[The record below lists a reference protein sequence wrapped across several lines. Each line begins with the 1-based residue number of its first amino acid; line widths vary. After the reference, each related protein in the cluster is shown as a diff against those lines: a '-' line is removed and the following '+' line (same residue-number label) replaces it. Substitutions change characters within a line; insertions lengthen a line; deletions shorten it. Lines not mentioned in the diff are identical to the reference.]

1 MKFKSLPL
9 VPTLIVVW
17 YGVISFGYPQSTIKK
32 EVDVGFAGMET
43 VKPLLEGVLSP
54 AGKFVLLANKGS
66 VMIIDTPEG
75 IAAAERALAGDAIEK
90 PEVAL
95 DFQFITGLPPRNT
108 FISDVREV
116 PLPVEFAPPRIV
128 GAYSPGQPYTVI
140 PATPT
145 KFEKRNIGVTN
156 ETTSYLNPDGSIT
169 MNIRQEVTEF
179 DGFVNYG
186 SAILPAGSVGTL
198 PVSQGVRDPNF
209 FNPFINAGD
218 INLPI
223 ISTTRITT
231 SIVIRPR
238 VNLGVVSIDVMP
250 RLTVVPDPEAGE
262 DFEPYS
268 TDLSQYQTVID
279 VRNRELAR
287 IYGFTGADDD
297 FNRRFF
303 DAENPSE
310 GSIAVVVKANAT
322 RASETPSPAGVPV
335 PVK

>member
-1 MKFKSLPL
+1 MKFEWSLL
-9 VPTLIVVW
+9 LATVSLSLLTS
-17 YGVISFGYPQSTIKK
+17 GAFGQARPTIKK
-32 EVDVGFAGMET
+32 EIDVGFAEMKT
-43 VKPLLEGVLSP
+43 VAPIIKAALTP

-66 VMIIDTPEG
+66 VMVIDTPEG
-75 IAAAERALAGDAIEK
+75 IAAAERALAGDAIPK

-128 GAYSPGQPYTVI
+128 GAYTPGQPYTVI

-145 KFEKRNIGVTN
+145 KFEKRNIGVTS
-156 ETTSYLNPDGSIT
+156 ETTSYLNPDGTIT
-169 MNIRQEVTEF
+169 MNIRHEETRF

-186 SAILPAGSVGTL
+186 SAILPAGGVGTL
-198 PVSQGVRDPNF
+198 PVSNGVRDPNF

-250 RLTVVPDPEAGE
+250 RLTVVPDREAGE
-262 DFEPYS
+262 DFDPYS
-268 TDLSQYQTVID
+268 TDLKQYQTVID
-279 VRNRELAR
+279 VKNRELAR
-287 IYGFTGADDD
+287 VYGFTGADDD

-303 DAENPSE
+303 DAEDSSE

-322 RASETPSPAGVPV
+322 RASTAPAPIAV

>member
-1 MKFKSLPL
+1 MLLSGFAALAEAQTT
-9 VPTLIVVW
+9 V
-17 YGVISFGYPQSTIKK
+17 KK
-32 EVDVGFAGMET
+32 EIDVSYADMET
-43 VKPLLEGVLSP
+43 VRPLLKGVLSP

-66 VMIIDTPEG
+66 VMIIDTPEA
-75 IAAAERALAGDAIEK
+75 IAAAERVLAGDAIPK
-90 PEVAL
+90 PEVAM

-108 FISDVREV
+108 FIADVREV

-128 GAYSPGQPYTVI
+128 GAYTPGQPYTVV

-145 KFEKRNIGVTN
+145 RFEKRNIGVTN
-156 ETTSYLNPDGSIT
+156 ETTSYLNPDGSVT
-169 MNIRQEVTEF
+169 MDIRHEETRF

-186 SAILPAGSVGTL
+186 SAILPAGGVGTI
-198 PVSQGVRDPNF
+198 PVSNGVRDPNF

-218 INLPI
+218 INLPV

-250 RLTVVPDPEAGE
+250 RLSVVPDREAGE

-268 TDLSQYQTVID
+268 TDLPQYQTVID
-279 VRNRELAR
+279 VKNRELAR
-287 IYGFTGADDD
+287 VYGFTGADDE

-303 DAENPSE
+303 GVEDSSK

-322 RASETPSPAGVPV
+322 RPSESPSPAPV
-335 PVK
+335 PAK

>member
-1 MKFKSLPL
+1 MLLSGLACP
-9 VPTLIVVW
+9 VNA
-17 YGVISFGYPQSTIKK
+17 QSTVKK
-32 EVDVGFAGMET
+32 EIDVSYADMET
-43 VKPLLEGVLSP
+43 VRPLLESVLSP

-66 VMIIDTPEG
+66 VMIIDTPEA
-75 IAAAERALAGDAIEK
+75 IAAAERILAGDAIPK
-90 PEVAL
+90 PEVTM

-108 FISDVREV
+108 FIADVREV

-128 GAYSPGQPYTVI
+128 GAYTPGQPYVVV

-156 ETTSYLNPDGSIT
+156 ETTGYLNPDGSVT
-169 MNIRQEVTEF
+169 MDIRHEETRF

-186 SAILPAGSVGTL
+186 SAILPAGGVGTI
-198 PVSQGVRDPNF
+198 PVSNGVRDPNF
-209 FNPFINAGD
+209 FNPFINSGD

-250 RLTVVPDPEAGE
+250 RLSVVPDREAGE

-279 VRNRELAR
+279 VKNRELAR
-287 IYGFTGADDD
+287 VYGFTGADDD

-303 DAENPSE
+303 DAEDSLK

-322 RASETPSPAGVPV
+322 RATAPAATPAPV
-335 PVK
+335 ILPEK